1 MTDRKLGY
9 RIAALVAMAFGALT
23 IVSGGRTL
31 MGAVD
36 MGLVVP
42 FVLWFNTAAGVFYV
56 AIGLGLWAGRVWAF
70 PLALGV
76 FAATVLVFSA
86 FGLHVARG
94 GDDAALRRARG
105 IGSGSVAVSCWILD
119 TSYCEL
125 ARIGGPRISASAP
138 VMNRAELTKFFGV

>member
-36 MGLVVP
+36 MGSVVP
-42 FVLWFNTAAGVFYV
+42 FVLWFNTAAGFFYV
-56 AIGLGLWAGRVWAF
+56 AIGLGLWLGWAWTF

-76 FAATVLVFSA
+76 LAATVLVFAA
-86 FGLHVARG
+86 FGLHVASG
-94 GDDAALRRARG
+94 GAFEMRTVAAMTLRCTLLAGVTLAARH
-105 IGSGSVAVSCWILD
+105 
-119 TSYCEL
+119 
-125 ARIGGPRISASAP
+125 AS
-138 VMNRAELTKFFGV
+138 NGR

>member
-36 MGLVVP
+36 MGSVVP
-42 FVLWFNTAAGVFYV
+42 FVLWFNTAAGFFYV
-56 AIGLGLWAGRVWAF
+56 VIGLGLWLGRAWTF

-76 FAATVLVFSA
+76 LAATVLVFAA
-86 FGLHVARG
+86 FGLHVASG
-94 GDDAALRRARG
+94 GAFEMRTVAAMTLRCTLLAGVTLAARH
-105 IGSGSVAVSCWILD
+105 
-119 TSYCEL
+119 
-125 ARIGGPRISASAP
+125 AS
-138 VMNRAELTKFFGV
+138 NGR